1 VKISESRIEK
11 INEVDLKTGN
21 YVAYW
26 MQSAQRFNYNHA
38 FNYAVS
44 RANQLNQPLLIFFL
58 IDKNYPEAE
67 YGHFEFMFS
76 GLKELKKEAEK
87 KNLNFYIFEKNGSEI
102 FNEIVEN
109 ASLLISEK
117 VYLKNLRNWKEKAA
131 EQLNIPFYLV
141 ETNLICPI
149 EEVSEKEEYA
159 AYTIRKKINRIKD
172 KYLTELEQLSLINK
186 DNINFGKEL
195 GESLKSMIIGVLDQY
210 LEEMEFEDRNSY
222 KKYFPGGY
230 SAAKEKLNDFIEN
243 KLADYDEKRNIPHLD
258 FQSDLSPYLHFGQI
272 SALEAA
278 LAALNSPH
286 NAEGFLEE
294 LIIRRELSF
303 NFVYYNQN
311 YANSLKEVLPDWAY
325 TSLMEHSDDKR
336 DYTYSYQELA
346 DSETHDQYWN
356 AAQRE
361 LKITGKMHN
370 YMRMYWG
377 KKILEWT
384 QDPEKAYQTA
394 LRLNNKFSLDGRDA
408 NSFAGVSWCFGKHD
422 RAWKERNIFG
432 KIRYMNANGLDRKF
446 DMEKYLEKVNN
457 LR

>member
-1 VKISESRIEK
+1 
-11 INEVDLKTGN
+11 
-21 YVAYW
+21 
-26 MQSAQRFNYNHA
+26 
-38 FNYAVS
+38 
-44 RANQLNQPLLIFFL
+44 
-58 IDKNYPEAE
+58 
-67 YGHFEFMFS
+67 
-76 GLKELKKEAEK
+76 
-87 KNLNFYIFEKNGSEI
+87 
-102 FNEIVEN
+102 
-109 ASLLISEK
+109 LISEK

-311 YANSLKEVLPDWAY
+311 YAGSLKEVLPDWAY